1 MENELINIDANL
13 AKEPRFSEFEKNG
26 ETVNVANFKLVR
38 KKEDGKKAY
47 TDCSVFGEKHNIVK
61 DFNKGDL
68 VHVYGYFKE
77 NKKGDKVYR
86 NFIVVALNKIE
97 NKENEN
103 EEE

>member
-13 AKEPRFSEFEKNG
+13 VKEPRFAEFEKNG
-26 ETVNVANFKLVR
+26 ETVKVANFSLVR
-38 KKEDGKKAY
+38 KNEEGKKAY
-47 TDCSVFGEKHNIVK
+47 TDCSVFGDKSNIVK